1 MTHKGFEILAEITA
15 IKFQVFWL
23 TGIWVVVAGCS
34 NGVGTLSVV
43 LEMAA

>member
-1 MTHKGFEILAEITA
+1 MIHKGFEILADITA

-23 TGIWVVVAGCS
+23 MGIWVVVAGCS
-34 NGVGTLSVV
+34 NGVGTLSAE